1 MSVTQDEIEL
11 VIDYSKVVDK
21 FFEKHNDVEEKFLQN
36 LENFYLEKQENI
48 DIKKIKG
55 TKLPQYRMRIGN
67 YRLIFTVN
75 KEIINVYYI
84 FVEKADSRGD
94 IYKKQYDNRKIQMQM
109 WI

>member
-1 MSVTQDEIEL
+1 MSETQDEIEL
-11 VIDYSKVVDK
+11 VIDYSKVADK

-67 YRLIFTVN
+67 YRVIFTVN

-94 IYKKQYDNRKIQMQM
+94 IYKKQYDNRKI
-109 WI
+109 

>member
-21 FFEKHNDVEEKFLQN
+21 FFEKHNDVEEKILQN

-55 TKLPQYRMRIGN
+55 TKLELHPKSWTQDWRCSFY
-67 YRLIFTVN
+67 
-75 KEIINVYYI
+75 E
-84 FVEKADSRGD
+84 
-94 IYKKQYDNRKIQMQM
+94 
-109 WI
+109 